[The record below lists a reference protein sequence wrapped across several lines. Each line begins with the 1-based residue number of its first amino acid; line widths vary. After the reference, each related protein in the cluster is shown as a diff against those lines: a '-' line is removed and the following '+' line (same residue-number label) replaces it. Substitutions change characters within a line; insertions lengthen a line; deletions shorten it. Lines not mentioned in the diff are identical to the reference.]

1 MKINCSHCGNQ
12 YEVED
17 RYMGQTLKCPD
28 CGNEITVN
36 NPKLAPCPDC
46 LTLISKRAR
55 TCPHCGAPLIEP
67 EKNEIRSTA
76 NFAIHEDL
84 SEEKE
89 IMVCHPS
96 VMNYLVGILLGL
108 LTCVIL
114 IGFLILLY
122 VWINIHYTSYRI
134 TTQRIIVRQGWIAKY
149 QNEIWIKDMRGANLV
164 QGIWQ
169 RIIGVG
175 DISIGTAATA
185 GAEICMKGIANPQKV
200 VDQINKLRR

>member
-1 MKINCSHCGNQ
+1 MKISCTHCGNQ

-28 CGNEITVN
+28 CGNEITIN

-76 NFAIHEDL
+76 NFVIHEDL

-96 VMNYLVGILLGL
+96 AMNYLGGNSARPSDLHGSDRIPDPA
-108 LTCVIL
+108 
-114 IGFLILLY
+114 LY
-122 VWINIHYTSYRI
+122 LDRHPFYELPDHNPANHRPTGMD
-134 TTQRIIVRQGWIAKY
+134 RQIP
-149 QNEIWIKDMRGANLV
+149 E
-164 QGIWQ
+164 
-169 RIIGVG
+169 
-175 DISIGTAATA
+175 
-185 GAEICMKGIANPQKV
+185 
-200 VDQINKLRR
+200 